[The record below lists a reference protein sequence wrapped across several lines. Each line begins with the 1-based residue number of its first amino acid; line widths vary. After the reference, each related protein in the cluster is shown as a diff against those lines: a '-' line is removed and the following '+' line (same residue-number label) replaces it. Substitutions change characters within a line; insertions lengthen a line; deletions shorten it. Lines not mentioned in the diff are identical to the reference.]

1 MTEQPSRPPAPLS
14 PKSCDDLADRLAERL
29 LAVRRERRRRF
40 WRQLAYL
47 LMLVGA
53 VSGLVTLL
61 VMLWE
66 RVF

>member
-1 MTEQPSRPPAPLS
+1 MTDSPSTPS
-14 PKSCDDLADRLAERL
+14 SKSCDDLAERLAERL

-40 WRQLAYL
+40 WQQLGYL